1 MGDMLHANT
10 LHYPF
15 THSTNPHARQM
26 ETIIHLWVNDHF
38 GFLPEKVKRKYMHT
52 GMGHCG
58 GCIFPKASV
67 QQLQAICRF
76 FIWAFT
82 VDDSYEFSSPEQVQ
96 AIEDISLQALRHGR
110 FTSNDPLYATLPLMR
125 EELLAIADHEWL
137 ERFCE
142 SIELY
147 FQGLK
152 EETKYR
158 VPMIFPDMDTFM
170 AIRTKA
176 VNVLPMVNLAEAIT
190 GIVLPQYIIRHP
202 YLERLAWL
210 TCRILSWSNDYFS
223 AHLEKGHDVLNLV
236 LMLEHHCGCSLS
248 EAYVEMLKIHD
259 KDVAEFVCISASL
272 PDFREYNGAVH
283 EYVDNLELMIA
294 GYLHWTLQLTDRY
307 KKGGHPSLDLQPG
320 KMA

>member
-1 MGDMLHANT
+1 MLHAST

-15 THSTNPHARQM
+15 THSTNSHAAQM
-26 ETIIHLWVNDHF
+26 ETLIHSWVAAHYH
-38 GFLPEKVKRKYMHT
+38 FLPEKVKRKYVNT

-58 GCIFPKASV
+58 GCIFPKASMR
-67 QQLQAICRF
+67 QLQAICRF

-82 VDDSYEFSSPEQVQ
+82 VDDCYEFSSPAEVQ
-96 AIEDISLQALRHGR
+96 AVEHISLQALRHGR
-110 FTSNDPLYATLPLMR
+110 FISRDPLYATLPVMR
-125 EELLAIADHEWL
+125 KELLSIASPEWL
-137 ERFCE
+137 ERFCD

-147 FQGLK
+147 FQGLR
-152 EETKYR
+152 EETRYR

-190 GIVLPQYIIRHP
+190 GTVLPHEVIRHP
-202 YLERLAWL
+202 FLDRLAWL

-236 LMLEHHCGCSLS
+236 LMLEYHRQCTPG

-259 KDVAEFVCISASL
+259 NDVAEFVRVAASL
-272 PDFREYNGAVH
+272 PDFGRYNGIVT
-283 EYVDNLELMIA
+283 EYAGNLELMIA
-294 GYLHWTLQLTDRY
+294 GYLHWTLQLTERY
-307 KKGGHPSLDLQPG
+307 KKDGHPSRDLRAG

>member
-1 MGDMLHANT
+1 MGDMLNANT

-15 THSTNPHARQM
+15 THSTNPHAEQM
-26 ETIIHLWVNDHF
+26 EKIIHSWVATHF
-38 GFLPEKVKRKYMHT
+38 DFLPEKVKKKYVHT

-58 GCIFPKASV
+58 GCIFPKASM

-82 VDDSYEFSSPEQVQ
+82 VDDTYEFSTPGQVEI
-96 AIEDISLQALRHGR
+96 IEDISLQALRHGR
-110 FTSNDPLYATLPLMR
+110 FVSNDPLYATLPVMR
-125 EELLAIADHEWL
+125 RELLAISSPEWL
-137 ERFCE
+137 DRFCE

-152 EETKYR
+152 EETRYR
-158 VPMIFPDMDTFM
+158 VPMIFPDMETFI
-170 AIRTKA
+170 AVRTKA

-190 GIVLPQYIIRHP
+190 GTVLPGHVIRHP
-202 YLERLAWL
+202 YLERLAYL

-236 LMLEHHCGCSLS
+236 LMLEHHNQSSLS

-259 KDVAEFVCISASL
+259 RDVAEFVRIGASL
-272 PDFREYNGAVH
+272 PDFREYNRAVK
-283 EYVDNLELMIA
+283 EYVNNLELMIA
-294 GYLHWTLQLTDRY
+294 GYLHWTLQLTERY
-307 KKGGHPSLDLQPG
+307 KKGGHPSLDLQAG
-320 KMA
+320 KTV